1 MYHQHENKSH
11 YLIMIEGG
19 YRHMLKTAVIPE
31 HILEQHH
38 SLKFQPGIIHLK
50 IQKKLHFTNKI
61 PTI

>member
-1 MYHQHENKSH
+1 
-11 YLIMIEGG
+11 MIEGG

-31 HILEQHH
+31 HILEEHH